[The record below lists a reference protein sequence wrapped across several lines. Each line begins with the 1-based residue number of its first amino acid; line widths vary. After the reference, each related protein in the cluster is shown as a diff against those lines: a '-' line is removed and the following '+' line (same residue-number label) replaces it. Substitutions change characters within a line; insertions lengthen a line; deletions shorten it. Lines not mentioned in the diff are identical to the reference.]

1 MAVDILGM
9 LTTAGYTLGAVI
21 LAGII
26 FMVYRARK
34 SRNIYEYL
42 AEVYERDN
50 LGNLKHEED
59 LFGIRIDKHA
69 NMEMGFLKNLKLKVG
84 LKDFS
89 YQNIIRNGKPAKRVS
104 LLRVSDDTLIF
115 LRPSIT
121 YNPHGNITFQA
132 TREDVDWAIN
142 TYEAY
147 LKMFKS
153 KDRFKEVMSLVLIGI
168 AVTVVLVVLVLLLR
182 QIPEITKAL
191 SSVGSS
197 MASAA
202 NALKD
207 AAMATGGVVR

>member
-1 MAVDILGM
+1 MAVDILGI
-9 LTTAGYTLGAVI
+9 LTAAGYTFGAI
-21 LAGII
+21 MLAGII
-26 FMVYRARK
+26 YMLYRTRK
-34 SRNIYEYL
+34 NRQAFDYY
-42 AEVYERDN
+42 AEIYERDN
-50 LGNLKHEED
+50 LGNLKYDED
-59 LFGIRIDKHA
+59 MFGVMIDHKA
-69 NMEMGFLKNLKLKVG
+69 NMEMGFLKRSNLKVG

-89 YQNIIRNGKPAKRVS
+89 YQNIIRNGKPARRVS

-121 YNPHGNITFQA
+121 YNPHGNITYQA

-207 AAMATGGVVR
+207 AALATGGVVR

>member
-9 LTTAGYTLGAVI
+9 LTAAGYTFGAVI
-21 LAGII
+21 LVGII
-26 FMVYRARK
+26 YMVYRARK
-34 SRNIYEYL
+34 SRATYEYL
-42 AEVYERDN
+42 AEIYERDN
-50 LGNLKHEED
+50 LGNLKHDED
-59 LFGIRIDKHA
+59 LFGIKIDPKA
-69 NMEMGFLKNLKLKVG
+69 NMEMGFLKRSKLKVG

-121 YNPHGNITFQA
+121 YNPHGNINFQA

-142 TYEAY
+142 TYEAW
-147 LKMFKS
+147 LKALKS
-153 KDRFKEVMSLVLIGI
+153 KDRFKEIMSFVIIGI
-168 AVTVVLVVLVLLLR
+168 AVTIVLVVMVLLLR

-197 MASAA
+197 IASAA

-207 AAMATGGVVR
+207 AALATGGVVR